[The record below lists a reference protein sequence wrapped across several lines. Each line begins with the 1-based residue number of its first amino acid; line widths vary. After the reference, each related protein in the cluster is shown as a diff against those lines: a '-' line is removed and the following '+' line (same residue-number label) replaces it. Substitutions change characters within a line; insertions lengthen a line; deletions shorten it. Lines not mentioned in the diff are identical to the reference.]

1 MENQQKTDMILTEE
15 RTLLAA
21 ERTFSA
27 WIRTALAAM
36 AGGLAIMRLISFKTE
51 SHRIMAHFAGQML
64 IFWGCVLIVLA
75 SIDYKNMHHKLS
87 LASNY
92 NRSQI
97 RYFFIVL
104 PLLFIALLMVLITL
118 P

>member
-1 MENQQKTDMILTEE
+1 MKDRPTVDMVLAEE

-27 WIRTALAAM
+27 WLRTALAAM
-36 AGGLAIMRLISFKTE
+36 AGGIAIVRLIVFKTE
-51 SHRIMAHFAGQML
+51 SHRVIAHLTGQIL
-64 IFWGCVLIVLA
+64 IFWGCMIIILA
-75 SIDYKNMHHKLS
+75 SIDYKNMRNKLLHAEHYKS
-87 LASNY
+87 
-92 NRSQI
+92 SQL

-104 PLLFIALLMVLITL
+104 PLLLIAALLVWVTL

>member
-1 MENQQKTDMILTEE
+1 MENQPKTDMILAEE

-36 AGGLAIMRLISFKTE
+36 AGGLAIIRLIAFKTE
-51 SHRIMAHFAGQML
+51 SHRVMAHLTGQML

-75 SIDYKNMHHKLS
+75 SIDYKNIHNKLN
-87 LASNY
+87 LAKNY

-104 PLLFIALLMVLITL
+104 PLLAIALLVVLITL

>member
-1 MENQQKTDMILTEE
+1 MILTEE

-27 WIRTALAAM
+27 WVRTALSAM
-36 AGGLAIMRLISFKTE
+36 AGGLAIMRLIAFKTE
-51 SHRIMAHFAGQML
+51 SHRIMAHVIGQML
-64 IFWGCVLIVLA
+64 IFWGCLLIILA
-75 SIDYKNMHHKLS
+75 SIDYKNMHHKLR
-87 LASNY
+87 LANNY
-92 NRSQI
+92 NRSQV

-104 PLLFIALLMVLITL
+104 PLLLIAFLLVLITL

>member
-1 MENQQKTDMILTEE
+1 MKNEQNTDMILAEE

-27 WIRTALAAM
+27 WLRTALAAM

-51 SHRIMAHFAGQML
+51 SHRIMAHLTGQML

-75 SIDYKNMHHKLS
+75 SIDYKNIHKKLS
-87 LASNY
+87 LATNY

-97 RYFFIVL
+97 RYLFIVL
-104 PLLFIALLMVLITL
+104 PLLFIALLVVLITL